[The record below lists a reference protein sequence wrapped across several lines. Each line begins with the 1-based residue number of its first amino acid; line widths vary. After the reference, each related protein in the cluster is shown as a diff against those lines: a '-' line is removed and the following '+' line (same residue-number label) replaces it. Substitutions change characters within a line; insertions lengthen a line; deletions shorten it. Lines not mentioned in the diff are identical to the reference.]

1 MKLVAA
7 IAVHVP
13 AEEILRELKFFERI
27 RKAFGGKPDL
37 STGRVRASI
46 EATAIV
52 EATRDALRSLGV
64 ANAVSLMIDDTVL
77 FHDRD
82 SKDDDLGD
90 LLTAFHDNES
100 VFGQGFREL
109 RLAVEH
115 REAGL
120 HLVVEIAARSEHAK
134 TAPSVRILVSGRI
147 AALTPLPSET
157 AEAYRARAEPFV
169 KDASALTVHQ
179 MQFTAFV
186 ERLRDATG
194 AALPIARVE
203 VEATET
209 RIVRPSGK
217 PAEAATN
224 DRSSR
229 AYDPY
234 DYYYPGY
241 HGGFLV
247 DALIWSAIFSHSFH
261 PHYVVVDGANHF
273 QGHADDPGIESGPTA
288 DASDASSHWNDADAT
303 DSQHGASSST
313 DDSSSNDSTDST
325 DSSTGDDGGGDW
337 GGGDDGGG
345 FDFNLD

>member
-37 STGRVRASI
+37 RTGRVRASI

-52 EATRDALRSLGV
+52 EATRDALRTLGV
-64 ANAVSLMIDDTVL
+64 TNAISLAIDDTTL
-77 FHDRD
+77 FHDRE
-82 SKDDDLGD
+82 SKEDDLGD
-90 LLTAFHDNES
+90 LLIAFHDNES

-120 HLVVEIAARSEHAK
+120 HMVMEITARSEHAK
-134 TAPSVRILVSGRI
+134 TAPSVRVLVSGRI

-157 AEAYRARAEPFV
+157 AEAYRARAEPYV
-169 KDASALTVHQ
+169 KDPSALGVHQ
-179 MQFTAFV
+179 MQFTSFV
-186 ERLRDATG
+186 DRLRNAIA

-203 VEATET
+203 IETSET
-209 RIVRPSGK
+209 RIVRPSDKAK
-217 PAEAATN
+217 PEPTP
-224 DRSSR
+224 DRNSR

-241 HGGFLV
+241 HGAMFV
-247 DALIWSAIFSHSFH
+247 DALMWSAIFSHAFH
-261 PHYVVVDGANHF
+261 PHYAVVDHANHF
-273 QGHADDPGIESGPTA
+273 QGHTDDPGIEQGPTA
-288 DASDASSHWNDADAT
+288 EAGTGDESWWNDEASS
-303 DSQHGASSST
+303 DSDTPS
-313 DDSSSNDSTDST
+313 DDSSSGPDDSGSDG
-325 DSSTGDDGGGDW
+325 GDLGGDGGDLGGGDF
-337 GGGDDGGG
+337 GDG
-345 FDFNLD
+345 FDFGFD